1 MTNIYKIDSFFS
13 VWLEIS
19 CLWGL
24 TFGSSLKWLLEEL
37 QLWVSPIT
45 GCVFMLLIPNFNARR
60 WACAHCRLTF
70 VFSAFLW
77 RKRAEN
83 LWTLATAKS
92 DHPNNCC
99 SSIFLTELSQTSLSA
114 ASSHARIMLT
124 EGRFDAVKP
133 CQMTGWLLVLIKC
146 FVREYSVDSKCDS
159 KNWIVCLFNQEFI
172 VQENKEELWRVAVS
186 ESQSK
191 KL

>member
-1 MTNIYKIDSFFS
+1 MFS
-13 VWLEIS
+13 
-19 CLWGL
+19 
-24 TFGSSLKWLLEEL
+24 SSLKWLLEEV

-60 WACAHCRLTF
+60 WACAHCRLRF
-70 VFSAFLW
+70 VFLFFSEGTGLNTGYLLLSFTH
-77 RKRAEN
+77 
-83 LWTLATAKS
+83 LWTLASAKS
-92 DHPNNCC
+92 VHPNNCC

-114 ASSHARIMLT
+114 ASSHARLMLT
-124 EGRFDAVKP
+124 EGGFYAVKP

-159 KNWIVCLFNQEFI
+159 KNRIVCLFNQEFI
-172 VQENKEELWRVAVS
+172 VEENKEELWRVPVS